1 MSLVL
6 TGLSHHTSPV
16 ELRERLAFSDA
27 ALPSALLQ
35 LRKLTDDAG
44 VVILS
49 TCNRVEIYAHQEQ
62 TPDDI
67 HRTIRDF
74 LSQWHRVPAPSFL
87 PHLYERTDRDVVG
100 HLFRVTAS
108 LDSIVIGE
116 QQISGQ
122 VHDAFLA
129 AQREQTTDKVLE
141 QLFQRAFAIAKK
153 VRSQTHIGEGKV
165 SISSVAVDLAASIF
179 SDLAGKT
186 VMIIGSGE
194 MGELT
199 LRHLIGRGVS
209 SVIIANRSIERAAQL
224 AEEFHGE
231 AVALADLD
239 RHLHR
244 ADIVISSTSAKEFV
258 LHKEHFVMALKQRSR
273 RPVFVI
279 DIAVP
284 RDVDPEVGSLDNV
297 YLYDVDDLQKVADAN
312 MKARREEIAHS
323 IELVE
328 QGVEQFMR
336 WMNSLAAEPTIV
348 SMTREADA
356 IRERELAK
364 TFANLPDLTD
374 KQREEIEAL
383 ARRITKSMLHRPISQ
398 LKQEVAKD
406 DAQPVLHLVRRLF
419 GSREGT

>member
-16 ELRERLAFSDA
+16 ELRERLAFGEN
-27 ALPSALLQ
+27 ALPGALLQ
-35 LRKLTDDAG
+35 LRKILDDAG

-49 TCNRVEIYAHQEQ
+49 TCNRVEIYAYHD
-62 TPDDI
+62 TPADDV

-74 LSQWHRVPAPSFL
+74 LSQWHRIATPSFQ
-87 PHLYERTDRDVVG
+87 PHLYERAGRDVVG
-100 HLFRVTAS
+100 HLFRVTSS
-108 LDSIVIGE
+108 LDSMVVGE

-141 QLFQRAFAIAKK
+141 QLFQRAFAISKK

-186 VMIIGSGE
+186 VMVIGSGE

-199 LRHLIGRGVS
+199 LRHLIGRGVN
-209 SVIIANRSIERAAQL
+209 SVIIANRSIERAANL
-224 AEEFHGE
+224 AEEYHGE
-231 AVALADLD
+231 AVGLVDLEK
-239 RHLHR
+239 HLHR

-258 LHKEHFVMALKQRSR
+258 LHKDHFLIALKQRSR
-273 RPVFVI
+273 RPMFVI

-284 RDVDPEVGSLDNV
+284 RDVDPEVSSLDNV
-297 YLYDVDDLQKVADAN
+297 YLYDVDDLQKVADQN
-312 MKARREEIAHS
+312 LKARREEVAQS
-323 IELVE
+323 LELVE
-328 QGVEQFMR
+328 QGTEQFMR
-336 WMNSLAAEPTIV
+336 WMHSLAAEPTIV
-348 SMTREADA
+348 SMTQEANA
-356 IRERELAK
+356 IRERELEKA
-364 TFANLPDLTD
+364 FANMPDLTET
-374 KQREEIEAL
+374 QREEVEAL
-383 ARRITKSMLHRPISQ
+383 TRRITNSMLHRPISQ
-398 LKQEVAKD
+398 LKQEVAKE

>member
-16 ELRERLAFSDA
+16 ELRERLAFPES
-27 ALPSALLQ
+27 ALPGALLQ
-35 LRKLTDDAG
+35 LRKVLDDAG

-49 TCNRVEIYAHQEQ
+49 TCNRVEIYAHQDS
-62 TPDDI
+62 PALDA
-67 HRTIRDF
+67 HRTIRDY
-74 LSQWHRVPAPSFL
+74 LSQWHRVPTPNFQ
-87 PHLYERTDRDVVG
+87 PHVYERADRDVVG
-100 HLFRVTAS
+100 HLFRVTSS
-108 LDSIVIGE
+108 LDSMVVGE

-129 AQREQTTDKVLE
+129 AQREQTTNKVIE
-141 QLFQRAFAIAKK
+141 QLFQRAFAVAKK

-186 VMIIGSGE
+186 VMVIGSGE

-199 LRHLIGRGVS
+199 LRHLIGRGVT
-209 SVIIANRSIERAAQL
+209 SVIVANRSIERAASL
-224 AEEFHGE
+224 AAEYHGE
-231 AVALADLD
+231 AVGLVDLD
-239 RHLHR
+239 AHLHR
-244 ADIVISSTSAKEFV
+244 ADIVISSTSAKDFV
-258 LHKEHFVMALKQRSR
+258 LHREHFAAALKQRGK
-273 RPVFVI
+273 RPMFVI

-284 RDVDPEVGSLDNV
+284 RDVDPEVGALDNV
-297 YLYDVDDLQKVADAN
+297 YLYDVDDLQKVADQN
-312 MKARREEIAHS
+312 LKARRHEVAQSLEM
-323 IELVE
+323 VE
-328 QGVEQFMR
+328 ASVDQFMR
-336 WMNSLAAEPTIV
+336 WMNSLAAEPTIL
-348 SMTREADA
+348 SMTQEANA
-356 IRERELAK
+356 IRERELVK

-383 ARRITKSMLHRPISQ
+383 ARRITNSILHRPISQ
-398 LKQEVAKD
+398 LKQEVARE

>member
-16 ELRERLAFSDA
+16 ALRERLAFAES
-27 ALPSALLQ
+27 ALPGALLQ
-35 LRKLTDDAG
+35 LRKLADDAG
-44 VVILS
+44 VAILS

-62 TPDDI
+62 PSEDL
-67 HRTIRDF
+67 HRTVRDF
-74 LSQWHRVPAPSFL
+74 LSQWHRVPTPSFQ
-87 PHLYERTDRDVVG
+87 PHLYEREGRDVVG
-100 HLFRVTAS
+100 HLFRVTSS
-108 LDSIVIGE
+108 LDSMVVGE

-179 SDLAGKT
+179 SELAGKT
-186 VMIIGSGE
+186 VMVIGSGE

-199 LRHLIGRGVS
+199 LRHLIGRGVT
-209 SVIIANRSIERAAQL
+209 SVIIANRSIERAAKL
-224 AEEFHGE
+224 AEEYRGE
-231 AVALADLD
+231 AIGLVDLE

-258 LHKEHFVMALKQRSR
+258 LHKEHFSGALRQRSR
-273 RPVFVI
+273 RPMFVI

-284 RDVDPEVGSLDNV
+284 RDVDPDVGSLDNV
-297 YLYDVDDLQKVADAN
+297 YLYDVDDLQKVADQN
-312 MKARREEIAHS
+312 LKARREEVAQS
-323 IELVE
+323 IEMVE

-336 WMNSLAAEPTIV
+336 WMHSLAAEPTIV
-348 SMTREADA
+348 SMTQEANA

-364 TFANLPDLTD
+364 AFANLPELTE

-383 ARRITKSMLHRPISQ
+383 ARRITNSMLHRPISQ
-398 LKQEVAKD
+398 LKQEVAKE

>member
-16 ELRERLAFSDA
+16 ELRERLAFAES
-27 ALPSALLQ
+27 ALPGALLQ
-35 LRKLTDDAG
+35 LRKALDGAG

-49 TCNRVEIYAHQEQ
+49 TCNRVELYVHQNGGADE
-62 TPDDI
+62 I

-74 LSQWHRVPAPSFL
+74 LSQWHRLPTPAFQ
-87 PHLYERTDRDVVG
+87 PHMYERDDRDVAG
-100 HLFRVTAS
+100 HLFRVASS
-108 LDSIVIGE
+108 LDSMVVGE

-141 QLFQRAFAIAKK
+141 QLFQKAFSIAKK

-179 SDLAGKT
+179 NDLAGKS

-194 MGELT
+194 MSELT
-199 LRHLIGRGVS
+199 LKHLVARGVS
-209 SVIIANRSIERAAQL
+209 SVIIANRSIERAASL
-224 AEEFHGE
+224 AEAYHGE
-231 AVALADLD
+231 AIGLVDLD
-239 RHLHR
+239 KHLHR
-244 ADIVISSTSAKEFV
+244 ADIVISSTAAKEFV
-258 LHKEHFVMALKQRSR
+258 LHREHFSSALKQRGR
-273 RPVFVI
+273 EPMFVI

-284 RDVDPEVGSLDNV
+284 RDVDPEVGGLDNV
-297 YLYDVDDLQKVADAN
+297 YLYDVDDLQKVADQN
-312 MKARREEIAHS
+312 LKARREEMAQS
-323 IELVE
+323 LELVE
-328 QGVEQFMR
+328 QGVDQFMR
-336 WMNSLAAEPTIV
+336 WMHSLAAEPTIL
-348 SMTREADA
+348 SMTQEANT

-364 TFANLPDLTD
+364 TLANLPELTD
-374 KQREEIEAL
+374 KQRDEIEAL
-383 ARRITKSMLHRPISQ
+383 TRRITNSMLHRPISQ
-398 LKQEVAKD
+398 LKQEIAKE